1 MTRAQ
6 AMSLIVP
13 APQPHSET
21 PMPQKIEDISVL
33 IVESNAAMRTQI
45 RNMLAL
51 CGISKVGLAVTAGVA
66 IRKLRDQ
73 NYDIILCEYHLG
85 EGQDGQHLLEDLRQ
99 HHLIPLATLFLMIT
113 GESQYERVVS
123 AAELAPNDYI
133 LKPFS
138 SDKLLGRL
146 SRALEKRDAFLP
158 TYKLIESG
166 AAFEAIESCRRGEVE
181 YTQYLIDFLRLR
193 AELHISAGQ
202 ADEAQQI
209 YKQVMSSKAVPW
221 AKLGLAKT
229 LFMQKN
235 FGEAEE
241 QLEELLS
248 ENSQFLDAYDWLA
261 KTREA
266 AGRLQEAKET
276 LQDAVKVSPHTMR
289 RLRKLGEV
297 AAEVGDMET
306 ATKNF
311 SEVVRKGKFSDF
323 RDPEDHVALVRAQ
336 LGMGDVKAANTTLRD
351 LDRSMDGLPKT
362 ALCKA
367 LSTAMVATKTGDSE
381 AANAALNDAI
391 RFNDP
396 RLGASMHLKKELA
409 RICIENNQDDKAAGV
424 IMDIMRHAAD
434 DSAVETIKNML
445 VELGRP
451 ELGENLALRVRTE
464 VRNIMTEGAHLAQ
477 SGDYDGAVRQML
489 QAVERLPGNTQVLF
503 NASLALLKHIEHNGW
518 NEHFARSIKDFIE
531 RVKRQDP
538 GNQRLAAMIA
548 FFHSL
553 MKQNGIRPE
562 QIC

>member
-336 LGMGDVKAANTTLRD
+336 LGMGDVTAANTTLRD

-562 QIC
+562 QIR